1 MAISIWDIMYNMVVK
16 TFGKVTKI
24 GEKRSNSFAN
34 ERFVERSKTVKQP
47 LKKKNNLPTF
57 TSTNKKTV
65 SKDKMKVGVLKDDCA
80 LFLRLY
86 ISCQIRDGNTEHF
99 FKHQNQPWPPSLSQ
113 LG

>member
-1 MAISIWDIMYNMVVK
+1 M
-16 TFGKVTKI
+16 
-24 GEKRSNSFAN
+24 
-34 ERFVERSKTVKQP
+34 ERSKPVTQ
-47 LKKKNNLPTF
+47 LLKKNNLPTF

-86 ISCQIRDGNTEHF
+86 IACQIRDGNTEHF
-99 FKHQNQPWPPSLSQ
+99 FKHENQPWPPSLSQ